1 MKYSNY
7 AVYDTTFNFL
17 SSDGNGFWACLDF
30 VELHIF
36 SVLFNFYEY
45 LILNLSFAEKI
56 LLYTLQSMMDRPKK
70 MSEIPRRYVYGP
82 EGVE

>member
-45 LILNLSFAEKI
+45 LILNLIFCRKN
-56 LLYTLQSMMDRPKK
+56 LTLYFTKYDGSTKK
-70 MSEIPRRYVYGP
+70 NE
-82 EGVE
+82 